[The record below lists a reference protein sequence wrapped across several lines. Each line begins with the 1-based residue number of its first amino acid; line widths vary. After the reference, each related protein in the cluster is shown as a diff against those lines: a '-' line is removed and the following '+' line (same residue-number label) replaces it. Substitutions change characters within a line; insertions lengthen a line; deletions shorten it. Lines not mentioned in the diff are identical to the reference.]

1 MSQTLATLLADYQQ
15 MALIRRFE
23 EEAARLYGMG
33 LIGGFC
39 HLSIGQ
45 VLARLTPEFP
55 HLSASKLR

>member
-33 LIGGFC
+33 LI
-39 HLSIGQ
+39 LSLIHIPSP
-45 VLARLTPEFP
+45 RD
-55 HLSASKLR
+55 